1 MLIPYLRGEQV
12 PWGRNFNIF
21 SQSASSSTL
30 WYSLFSLARF
40 QPHPAAPYRNVLIP
54 YLRGK
59 QVPWGR
65 IFNIFWQS
73 ASSSTLWYNLL
84 WLARFQPHPATHPGM
99 CWSHI
104 YGESRSVGA
113 KFLTYSDR
121 ARPVLPYGTV
131 YFLLRAS
138 NPTKPPSYGNVLI
151 PYLRG
156 EQVHWGRIFNIFWQ
170 SASSSTLWYS
180 LFFFA
185 RFQPNPAAPYRN
197 VLIPYLRG
205 EQVPWGR
212 IFNIFW
218 QSASSST
225 LWYNLL
231 WLARFQPHPAT
242 HPGMCWSHI
251 YGESRSVGAEFLT
264 YSDKAR
270 PVLPYGTVYFLS
282 RNSNPT
288 QPPPYGNVLIPYLRG
303 EQVPWG
309 RIFNILWQTAS
320 SSTLWYNL
328 LWLARF
334 QPHRATPPGMC
345 WSDIYGESR
354 SLGA

>member
-1 MLIPYLRGEQV
+1 MCWSHIHGESRSLGAEFLTYSDRARPVLPYGTVYFFSRASNPTLPSPYGNVLIPYLRGEQV
-12 PWGRNFNIF
+12 PWGRNFKIF
-21 SQSASSSTL
+21 WQSASSSTL

-104 YGESRSVGA
+104 YGQSSSVGA

-131 YFLLRAS
+131 YFLSRAS
-138 NPTKPPSYGNVLI
+138 NPTQPPPYG
-151 PYLRG
+151 
-156 EQVHWGRIFNIFWQ
+156 
-170 SASSSTLWYS
+170 
-180 LFFFA
+180 
-185 RFQPNPAAPYRN
+185 N

-225 LWYNLL
+225 LWYSLFFF
-231 WLARFQPHPAT
+231 ARFQPDLA
-242 HPGMCWSHI
+242 
-251 YGESRSVGAEFLT
+251 
-264 YSDKAR
+264 
-270 PVLPYGTVYFLS
+270 LP
-282 RNSNPT
+282 
-288 QPPPYGNVLIPYLRG
+288 LR
-303 EQVPWG
+303 ECVDPIFTG
-309 RIFNILWQTAS
+309 RAG
-320 SSTLWYNL
+320 
-328 LWLARF
+328 
-334 QPHRATPPGMC
+334 P
-345 WSDIYGESR
+345 
-354 SLGA
+354 LGPKF